1 MSFKL
6 STLTLASV
14 SVLTLSALTGCST
27 ISNWTKPSTSQNA
40 SSSQMFS
47 SQGAPAVSR
56 IKTPSHDP
64 YDSFYGS
71 PSDIKT
77 QVYQPK
83 TVRLYKGKTASKSSP
98 ALFKT
103 TAPKRYV
110 VKKGD
115 TLWAISN
122 KFLNNPAYWPE
133 IWDKN
138 QKIKNPHLIYPGD
151 VLFIYEGGRRKVRVA
166 NKVTGKVTFVEK
178 MVPQMRI
185 ERTGSTLG
193 QPISTLSS
201 FLVWPRVLDKSTME
215 KAPYIVDGRDSH
227 ILIEK
232 DDTVFIKNLSDR
244 HAGGRYAVFHQ
255 GKELRDPATGKV
267 YGNEVTY
274 GGFLEVERTSAGAEV
289 ATATVVESKREIRRG
304 DRLLYVNDETHQLDA
319 PIQIPKHKV
328 RGSIISLFD
337 SHIMSAQTQVVVI
350 NKGSRQGIKPGY
362 TLGVYSLGKKV
373 NDPYEKAKRNRRW
386 EPVVAAKV
394 GIPPQRV
401 ATAIVYKTTG
411 DLSYALI
418 TKSSHPVKN
427 GYKIGNP

>member
-1 MSFKL
+1 MFFKMSQ
-6 STLTLASV
+6 LTLV
-14 SVLTLSALTGCST
+14 SVTVLSLSVLGGCSK
-27 ISNWTKPSTSQNA
+27 SSTSSQVFSQQSA
-40 SSSQMFS
+40 S
-47 SQGAPAVSR
+47 AVSNT
-56 IKTPSHDP
+56 KTSSHDP
-64 YDSFYGS
+64 YDSYYGS
-71 PSDIKT
+71 PQSAQST
-77 QVYQPK
+77 VYQPK
-83 TVRLYKGKTASKSSP
+83 IVRKYTGSSKSSP

-138 QKIKNPHLIYPGD
+138 QKVKNPHLIYPGD
-151 VLFIYEGGRRKVRVA
+151 VLYIYEGGRRKVRVA
-166 NKVTGKVTFVEK
+166 NSSGQVSIVEK

-185 ERTGSTLG
+185 ERKGSILG
-193 QPISTLSS
+193 NPISTLSP
-201 FLVWPRVLDKSTME
+201 FLVWPRVLDKSVMK
-215 KAPYIVDGRDSH
+215 KAPYIVDGRDAH

-232 DDTVFIKNLSDR
+232 NQTVFIKNLSDQ

-255 GKELRDPATGKV
+255 GKELKDPETGKV

-274 GGFLEVERTSAGAEV
+274 SGFLEVEQPAAGADV
-289 ATATVVESKREIRRG
+289 ATAVVVESKREIRRG
-304 DRLLYVNDETHQLDA
+304 DRLLYIDEQTNQLNA
-319 PIQIPKHKV
+319 PVQLPTHKV

-337 SHIMSAQTQVVVI
+337 AHIMSGQTQVVVI

-362 TLGVYSLGKKV
+362 TLGVYSLGKTV
-373 NDPYEKAKRNRRW
+373 NDPHEKAARKRRW

-394 GIPPQRV
+394 SIPPQRV

-418 TKSSHPVKN
+418 TEATHPVKN
-427 GYKIGNP
+427 GFKIGNP

>member
-1 MSFKL
+1 MSSKL
-6 STLTLASV
+6 SQLTLVSV
-14 SVLTLSALTGCST
+14 SALSLSVLGGCSK
-27 ISNWTKPSTSQNA
+27 SSP
-40 SSSQMFS
+40 SSQMFS
-47 SQGAPAVSR
+47 QQSAPAVSST
-56 IKTPSHDP
+56 KSSSHDP
-64 YDSFYGS
+64 YDKYYGS
-71 PSDIKT
+71 PTNT
-77 QVYQPK
+77 QSTMYQPK
-83 TVRLYKGKTASKSSP
+83 TVQKYSGSRKGNQG
-98 ALFKT
+98 LFKT

-138 QKIKNPHLIYPGD
+138 QKVQNPHLIYPGD
-151 VLFIYEGGRRKVRVA
+151 VLYIYEGGRKKVRVA
-166 NKVTGKVTFVEK
+166 DSSGRITMVEK

-185 ERTGSTLG
+185 ERKGTALGS
-193 QPISTLSS
+193 PISTLSP
-201 FLVWPRVLDKSTME
+201 FLVWPRVLDKNTMK
-215 KAPYIVDGRDSH
+215 KAPYIVDGRDAH

-232 DDTVFIKNLSDR
+232 DQTVFVRNLSDR
-244 HAGGRYAVFHQ
+244 QAGGRYAIFHQ
-255 GKELRDPATGKV
+255 GKELKDSKTGKV

-274 GGFLEVERTSAGAEV
+274 SGFLEVEQPAAGADV

-304 DRLLYVNDETHQLDA
+304 DRLLFIDEETHQLNA
-319 PIQIPKHKV
+319 PVQLPTHKV

-337 SHIMSAQTQVVVI
+337 AHIMSAQTQVVVI

-362 TLGVYSLGKKV
+362 TLGVYSPGKKV
-373 NDPYEKAKRNRRW
+373 NDPYKKADRKRAW

-394 GIPPQRV
+394 GIPPQRA

-418 TKSSHPVKN
+418 TESSHHVKN

>member
-1 MSFKL
+1 MSSKL
-6 STLTLASV
+6 SSLTLVSV
-14 SVLTLSALTGCST
+14 SILSLSVLAGCSK
-27 ISNWTKPSTSQNA
+27 SST
-40 SSSQMFS
+40 SSQMFS
-47 SQGAPAVSR
+47 QKSAPAVAST
-56 IKTPSHDP
+56 KASSHDP
-64 YDSFYGS
+64 YDRFYGS
-71 PSDIKT
+71 PKNAQSTI
-77 QVYQPK
+77 YQPK
-83 TVRLYKGKTASKSSP
+83 TVRKYAGSGKSTSSP

-138 QKIKNPHLIYPGD
+138 QKVKNPHLIYPGD
-151 VLFIYEGGRRKVRVA
+151 VLYIYEGGRRKVRVA
-166 NKVTGKVTFVEK
+166 NHSTGKISIVEK

-185 ERTGSTLG
+185 ERKGTVLGS
-193 QPISTLSS
+193 PISTLSP
-201 FLVWPRVLDKSTME
+201 FLVWPRVLDKNTMK
-215 KAPYIVDGRDSH
+215 KAPYIVDGRDAH

-232 DDTVFIKNLSDR
+232 DQTVYIKNLSDQQS
-244 HAGGRYAVFHQ
+244 GGRYAVFHQ
-255 GKELRDPATGKV
+255 GKELKDPETGRV

-274 GGFLEVERTSAGAEV
+274 SGFLEVEQPALGADV

-304 DRLLYVNDETHQLDA
+304 DRLLYIDEETHQLNA
-319 PIQIPKHKV
+319 PVQIPTHKV

-337 SHIMSAQTQVVVI
+337 AHIMSAQTQVVVI
-350 NKGSRQGIKPGY
+350 NKGARQGIKPGY
-362 TLGVYSLGKKV
+362 TLGVYSLGKTV
-373 NDPYEKAKRNRRW
+373 NDPYAKASRKRRW

-418 TKSSHPVKN
+418 TESSHHVKN